1 MSVQVDIPM
10 KKLDAFCRKWKVR
23 QLWLFGS
30 VLREDFDPD
39 SDVDVM
45 VEFAAEA
52 RWNLLD
58 LAAAE
63 QELSQIVGRPVDLIE
78 RQGVEQSKNWIRRR
92 HILEN
97 MRQLYVA
104 G

>member
-1 MSVQVDIPM
+1 MSVQVDIP
-10 KKLDAFCRKWKVR
+10 KEKLDAFCRKWKVR

-63 QELSQIVGRPVDLIE
+63 QELSQIAGRPVDLIE

-97 MRQLYVA
+97 TRQLW
-104 G
+104 